1 MADDRPI
8 RLTVVL
14 THPVQYYAPWFRHVA
29 AHCPE
34 LDLMVLYGTEP
45 TAAQQGVG
53 FGVSFRW
60 DTPLVEGYRHRI
72 LRAARQDQSVHSERF
87 WGLDVPE
94 IGAALEE
101 SRPDVA
107 LIPGWHSVTLVRALW
122 ACRRA
127 RIPTLYRGDTH
138 LGHRPAGWR
147 GAVWGARTRR
157 LVHLFDGHLSVG
169 TRAREYLT
177 HFGVDPCRVFDA
189 PHAVDNELFSRTS
202 SRHRAPAARIAAR
215 VSWGLEPEAF
225 VVLFVGKLEPKKRP
239 LDLIRAMAGLGSR
252 GSVLVVGTG
261 ELMTACRVE
270 ADRLGLCAAWAGF
283 MNQSELGRA
292 YAVADCLVLPSDE
305 SWGLVV
311 NEAMATG
318 LPCVV
323 ADRVGCAPDL
333 VTPGATGEIFPT
345 GNLAELAAA
354 LGRIRAG
361 VESGRDYARACRER
375 AASHS
380 FDRTTA
386 GLLAACR
393 ALAGPRSNHR

>member
-1 MADDRPI
+1 MLDDRPI

-14 THPVQYYAPWFRHVA
+14 THPVQYYAPWFRYIA

-34 LDLMVLYGTEP
+34 LDLTVLYGTEP

-53 FGVSFRW
+53 FGVSFQW
-60 DTPLVEGYRHRI
+60 DTPLVEGYRCRI
-72 LRAARQDQSVHSERF
+72 LRAARRGQSVHSERF

-101 SRPDVA
+101 SRPDVV

-138 LGHRPAGWR
+138 LGHRPTGWR
-147 GAVWGARTRR
+147 GAVWGVRTRR

-177 HFGVDPCRVFDA
+177 HFGVDPCKVFNA
-189 PHAVDNELFSRTS
+189 PHAVDNELFARTS
-202 SRHRAPAARIAAR
+202 SPYRAPAARMAAR
-215 VSWGLEPEAF
+215 VSWGLDPQAF

-252 GSVLVVGTG
+252 ARVLVVGTG

-270 ADRLGLCAAWAGF
+270 ADRLRLCAAWAGF
-283 MNQSELGRA
+283 LNQSELGRA

-305 SWGLVV
+305 TWGLVV

-318 LPCVV
+318 LPCVANV
-323 ADRVGCAPDL
+323 
-333 VTPGATGEIFPT
+333 
-345 GNLAELAAA
+345 
-354 LGRIRAG
+354 
-361 VESGRDYARACRER
+361 
-375 AASHS
+375 
-380 FDRTTA
+380 
-386 GLLAACR
+386 
-393 ALAGPRSNHR
+393 

>member
-1 MADDRPI
+1 MPGDRPI

-14 THPVQYYAPWFRHVA
+14 THPVQYYAPWFRHIA

-34 LDLMVLYGTEP
+34 LDLTVLYGTEP

-53 FGVSFRW
+53 FGVSFQW
-60 DTPLVEGYRHRI
+60 DTPLVEGYRCRI
-72 LRAARQDQSVHSERF
+72 LRGARPDQSVHSERF

-94 IGAALEE
+94 IGAALAE

-107 LIPGWHSVTLVRALW
+107 MIPGWHSVTLVRALW

-138 LGHRPAGWR
+138 LGHRPTGWR

-177 HFGVDPCRVFDA
+177 HFGADPCRVFDA
-189 PHAVDNELFSRTS
+189 PHAVDNELFARTS
-202 SRHRAPAARIAAR
+202 SPHRTPAARMAAR
-215 VSWGLEPEAF
+215 VSWGLAPQGF
-225 VVLFVGKLEPKKRP
+225 IVLFVGKLEPKKRP
-239 LDLIRAMAGLGSR
+239 LDLVRAMAGLGSR
-252 GSVLVVGTG
+252 ASVLVVGTG

-283 MNQSELGRA
+283 LNQSELGRA

-318 LPCVV
+318 VPCVV

-345 GNLAELAAA
+345 GNLPELAAA

-393 ALAGPRSNHR
+393 AVAGPRSNDR